1 MTRDQAA
8 KLLGCAVS
16 ASADEVRRAFAIT
29 ARDSHP
35 DSRPSHLLDVPAPDL
50 RDLKLARDVL
60 LTAAGEVRPAT
71 CPHCRGSGWVQVGF
85 KQERCVR
92 GC

>member
-1 MTRDQAA
+1 MNKADALAFFNFMPGTTPDADSVRAA
-8 KLLGCAVS
+8 FGVAV
-16 ASADEVRRAFAIT
+16 RHH
-29 ARDSHP
+29 HP
-35 DSRPSHLLDVPAPDL
+35 DTGEGGADMVGRA
-50 RDLKLARDVL
+50 KKARDVL